1 MFLHTTL
8 HHGDDIGRWREE
20 MEGGGCMSS
29 AKADGPK
36 TFASEDRATIKVT
49 GLGPDK
55 IFLHATTNASQ

>member
-1 MFLHTTL
+1 
-8 HHGDDIGRWREE
+8 

-29 AKADGPK
+29 AKAGGPK
-36 TFASEDRATIKVT
+36 TFASENRATIKVT